1 MKSVVK
7 TCQLVITVSTVA
19 EKLYTN
25 SIQLKKYDSRKLL
38 FKKNRLVLEKEL
50 YQIQSQV
57 NEIIILLKD
66 NPNYSVEY
74 IKLATFMS
82 DQITECILFLTT
94 KGRAYRETVSRY
106 IWGFHNLPRA
116 FLSSINCMCISHDN
130 ALEYYKPYLKLD

>member
-1 MKSVVK
+1 MIAN
-7 TCQLVITVSTVA
+7 LA
-19 EKLYTN
+19 EELYTN

-50 YQIQSQV
+50 HQIQSQV
-57 NEIIILLKD
+57 NEIIILIKG
-66 NPNYSVEY
+66 NPDYSVEY

-82 DQITECILFLTT
+82 NQIAECILFLTT

-116 FLSSINCMCISHDN
+116 FLSSSNSMRISTDD
-130 ALEYYKPYLKLD
+130 ALEYYKPYLKMD

>member
-1 MKSVVK
+1 MIAN
-7 TCQLVITVSTVA
+7 LA
-19 EKLYTN
+19 EELYAS

-38 FKKNRLVLEKEL
+38 FSKNRLALEKEL

-66 NPNYSVEY
+66 NPDYSVEY

-94 KGRAYRETVSRY
+94 KGRTYRETVSRY
-106 IWGFHNLPRA
+106 VWGFHNLPRA
-116 FLSSINCMCISHDN
+116 FLSSSNSMCISPDD

>member
-1 MKSVVK
+1 MIAN
-7 TCQLVITVSTVA
+7 LA

-57 NEIIILLKD
+57 NEIIILIKD
-66 NPNYSVEY
+66 NPHYSVEY

-116 FLSSINCMCISHDN
+116 FLSLNNSMRISSDD
-130 ALEYYKPYLKLD
+130 ALKYYKSYLKMD

>member
-1 MKSVVK
+1 MISN
-7 TCQLVITVSTVA
+7 LA

-38 FKKNRLVLEKEL
+38 FRKNRLALEKEL

-116 FLSSINCMCISHDN
+116 FLSLNNSMRISSDD
-130 ALEYYKPYLKLD
+130 ALKYYKSYLKMD

>member
-1 MKSVVK
+1 M
-7 TCQLVITVSTVA
+7 VA
-19 EKLYTN
+19 NLAEELYTN

-57 NEIIILLKD
+57 NEIIILIKD
-66 NPNYSVEY
+66 NPDYSVEY

-82 DQITECILFLTT
+82 DQITEYILFLTT

-116 FLSSINCMCISHDN
+116 FLSLNNSLRISSDD
-130 ALEYYKPYLKLD
+130 ALKYYKSYLKMD

>member
-1 MKSVVK
+1 MIAN
-7 TCQLVITVSTVA
+7 LA
-19 EKLYTN
+19 EELYAN

-38 FKKNRLVLEKEL
+38 FNKKRLALEKEL

-66 NPNYSVEY
+66 NPNYSVEH

-82 DQITECILFLTT
+82 NQITECILFLTT
-94 KGRAYRETVSRY
+94 KGKAYRKTVSRY
-106 IWGFHNLPRA
+106 VLGFHNLPRV
-116 FLSSINCMCISHDN
+116 FLSSNNSMRISPDD

>member
-1 MKSVVK
+1 MIAN
-7 TCQLVITVSTVA
+7 LA
-19 EKLYTN
+19 EEIYAN

-106 IWGFHNLPRA
+106 VWGFHNLPRA
-116 FLSSINCMCISHDN
+116 FLSSSNSMCISPDD
-130 ALEYYKPYLKLD
+130 ALEYYKPYLKMD

>member
-1 MKSVVK
+1 MIAN
-7 TCQLVITVSTVA
+7 LA
-19 EKLYTN
+19 EELYTN

-38 FKKNRLVLEKEL
+38 FKKNRLVLEKKL

-57 NEIIILLKD
+57 NEIIILIKD
-66 NPNYSVEY
+66 NPDYSVEY

-116 FLSSINCMCISHDN
+116 FLSLNHSMRISSDD
-130 ALEYYKPYLKLD
+130 ALKYYKSYLKMD

>member
-1 MKSVVK
+1 MIAN
-7 TCQLVITVSTVA
+7 LA

-57 NEIIILLKD
+57 NEIIILIKD
-66 NPNYSVEY
+66 NPDYSVEY

-116 FLSSINCMCISHDN
+116 FLSLNNSMRISSDD
-130 ALEYYKPYLKLD
+130 ALKYYKSYLKMD